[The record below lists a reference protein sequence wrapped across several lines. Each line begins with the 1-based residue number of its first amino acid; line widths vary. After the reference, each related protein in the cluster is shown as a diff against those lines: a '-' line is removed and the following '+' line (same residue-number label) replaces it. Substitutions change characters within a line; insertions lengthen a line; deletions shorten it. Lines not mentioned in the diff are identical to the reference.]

1 MHQELLGKAIRVFA
15 LLAAL
20 AIVAMF
26 ASNPAHA
33 RQRGDW
39 AVEACKGKS
48 SGDAITAEGRGG
60 RTVNAICLER
70 NGELIAVPE
79 AMITPCND
87 KKEGEGVTFTG
98 PRGRTVDAVCKAVDS
113 RLVAVPERFANRN
126 QQQ

>member
-1 MHQELLGKAIRVFA
+1 MYQKLLGKALRVFA

-39 AVEACKGKS
+39 AVDACKGKS
-48 SGDAITAEGRGG
+48 SGDAITAEGRRG

-70 NGELIAVPE
+70 DGELIAVPE
-79 AMITPCND
+79 GMLTPCND
-87 KKEGEGVTFTG
+87 KKEGDTVTFTG
-98 PRGRTVDAVCKAVDS
+98 PRGHTVDATCKAVDS

-126 QQQ
+126 KQ